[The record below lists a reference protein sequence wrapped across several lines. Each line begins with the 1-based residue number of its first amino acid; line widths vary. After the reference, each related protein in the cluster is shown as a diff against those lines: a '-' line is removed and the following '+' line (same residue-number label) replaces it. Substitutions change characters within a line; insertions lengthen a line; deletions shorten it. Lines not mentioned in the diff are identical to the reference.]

1 MPGPAPSSP
10 PTLSPS
16 PFLITPITMK
26 KFDLVTPVT
35 AMPDSELPEADRRLV
50 EAARRASH
58 HAYAPYSHYSV
69 GAAIRLSDG
78 TVVTGS
84 NQENAAYPS
93 GTCAERTAAY
103 YAHAQHPDTPFEA
116 IAIAFIGTDGKEP
129 AEPAS
134 PCGACRQA
142 LSEYEKLAGKD
153 VKVILVGKEE
163 VFVIPSVHSL
173 LPLTFTEF

>member
-1 MPGPAPSSP
+1 
-10 PTLSPS
+10 
-16 PFLITPITMK
+16 MK
-26 KFDLVTPVT
+26 KFDLVTPIT
-35 AMPDSELPEADRRLV
+35 AMPDTELSAADRELV
-50 EAARRASH
+50 EAARTIGRN
-58 HAYAPYSHYSV
+58 AYAPYSHYSV
-69 GAAIRLSDG
+69 GAAIRLADG
-78 TVVTGS
+78 TIVTGC

-116 IAIAFIGTDGKEP
+116 IAIAFIGTDGHEP

-142 LSEYEKLAGKD
+142 LSEYEKLAGRD
-153 VKVILVGKEE
+153 VRVLLVGKEE
-163 VFVIPSVHSL
+163 VFIIPSVHSL